1 MPAKI
6 AFNPYEVLGIER
18 GCTEK
23 EIQKAYRQQC
33 LRWHPDKNLDN
44 KEEAEKRFITAKEAF
59 KFLFEKEK
67 RVEYDRE
74 YERAQHRDAHQ
85 RARMAQADSVRRK
98 LIDDLHQRE
107 KDFANNRTAEEHL
120 TPSQLHHRKRE
131 EVGGRLLYSRFIR
144 QSVKMVVLRED
155 KEFLRA

>member
-44 KEEAEKRFITAKEAF
+44 KEEGNVI
-59 KFLFEKEK
+59 
-67 RVEYDRE
+67 D
-74 YERAQHRDAHQ
+74 QH
-85 RARMAQADSVRRK
+85 K
-98 LIDDLHQRE
+98 II
-107 KDFANNRTAEEHL
+107 FASYLQT
-120 TPSQLHHRKRE
+120 
-131 EVGGRLLYSRFIR
+131 F
-144 QSVKMVVLRED
+144 VKVPTG
-155 KEFLRA
+155 FFF